1 MTQTVEPL
9 FCRETV
15 KCFVQV
21 ILLLRLNKN
30 RTNFKY
36 NNTIFI
42 KSFTVKLY
50 YVISGID
57 LSTLMEMGQAAGMEG
72 DVARKAKV
80 YYPIIRKFQNNHMA
94 LEKV

>member
-9 FCRETV
+9 YCRETV

-21 ILLLRLNKN
+21 ILLLRLNIST
-30 RTNFKY
+30 TNFKY
-36 NNTIFI
+36 YTIFI
-42 KSFTVKLY
+42 KSFTVSLY

>member
-1 MTQTVEPL
+1 M
-9 FCRETV
+9 
-15 KCFVQV
+15 
-21 ILLLRLNKN
+21 
-30 RTNFKY
+30 
-36 NNTIFI
+36 
-42 KSFTVKLY
+42 KLY